1 MMAENTGINTEPIHI
16 AAVKTLNDMKMI
28 LTFSNGE
35 KRLFDAKILTGPAFD
50 PLKNGR
56 IFENYKIVDG
66 VVTWLDETID
76 CAPEYMYLNSKT
88 IDKCRKD
95 NNHAFILD
103 DKKADVFLHRKIP
116 TSTDSIARFEK
127 RKRKG
132 GK

>member
-1 MMAENTGINTEPIHI
+1 MAENTDVHMGCIEVIAVEP
-16 AAVKTLNDMKMI
+16 LNDMKMI

-35 KRLFDAKILTGPAFD
+35 KRLFDAKILTGSAFE
-50 PLKNGR
+50 PLKNAK

-76 CAPEYMYLNSKT
+76 CTPEYMYLNSKT

-103 DKKADVFLHRKIP
+103 DKKADAFFHRKIL